1 MVASEA
7 MKRILSPMFVL
18 LAAAAVTQTP
28 PQAQGQRSPMAETP
42 NTDIY
47 YKVAPDAIPQGGQ
60 S

>member
-1 MVASEA
+1 